1 MPVGGNQAFLCLSF
15 ASHEGRRWVRV
26 NGHILALC
34 CRGQADKTLIL
45 YCQAVLLT
53 FFKQYFDLNLTLS
66 YSVCCCTIPMTI
78 ITPHIIAVIGPQFCS
93 HCRQMFSFISA
104 NVYLVFLNIILEAG
118 DTCCFTPVHFL
129 HCSLPSTGLSPQQ
142 GPAVQLF
149 LLFISK
155 RKTNCGPLYSFNS
168 NNSMFLDN
176 PVCLSVPR

>member
-34 CRGQADKTLIL
+34 CRGRADKTLIL

-66 YSVCCCTIPMTI
+66 YSVCCCTIPMAI
-78 ITPHIIAVIGPQFCS
+78 ITLHIIAVIGPQFYS
-93 HCRQMFSFISA
+93 HCWQMFPSF
-104 NVYLVFLNIILEAG
+104 LPTFTCVFLFFFLYIILEAG
-118 DTCCFTPVHFL
+118 DTCCFTPVQFL

-142 GPAVQLF
+142 GAAVQLF

-155 RKTNCGPLYSFNS
+155 RKTNKTWTFI
-168 NNSMFLDN
+168 FF
-176 PVCLSVPR
+176 